1 MRVQRA
7 TGSLAGWQREGT
19 WVHELRPGCRS
30 QKLGNCSFNESRVS
44 PSPEAKLLRK
54 SKSLPGT
61 AAMQAACFPYEL
73 CSLCCGEVP
82 YDLFPAQQDTSR
94 RFRAAG
100 HPDPILSPGTN
111 HQKPDWCSAGSCHR
125 ASNLLQPLPP
135 QGWAPLQG
143 SASVAG
149 QGTTLQPPS
158 GRQGALLPGW
168 AHQSLPSQN
177 KDPHLQNL
185 TLKERDTCPA
195 PGVSLNP

>member
-7 TGSLAGWQREGT
+7 TGSLAGWQREET

-61 AAMQAACFPYEL
+61 AAMQAACSPHEL

-100 HPDPILSPGTN
+100 HSDPILSPGTN
-111 HQKPDWCSAGSCHR
+111 HQKPDWCSAGSRHR

-135 QGWAPLQG
+135 QGWAPLFAGQCQRGWAGDNPAATLRETGCSAAQLGLLVSPLPKQG
-143 SASVAG
+143 S
-149 QGTTLQPPS
+149 PP
-158 GRQGALLPGW
+158 AEL
-168 AHQSLPSQN
+168 
-177 KDPHLQNL
+177 D
-185 TLKERDTCPA
+185 TERGIPA
-195 PGVSLNP
+195 QLRGFL